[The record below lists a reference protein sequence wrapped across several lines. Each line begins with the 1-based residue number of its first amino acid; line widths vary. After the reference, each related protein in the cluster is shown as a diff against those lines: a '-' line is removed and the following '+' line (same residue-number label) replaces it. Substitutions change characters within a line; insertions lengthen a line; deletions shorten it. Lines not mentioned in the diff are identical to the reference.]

1 MFDRNKKAYKRSSC
15 YVKQVNAGHDIK
27 NNNQRHIIKE
37 NYAIF
42 ELSGN
47 SYRSKEM
54 MKKIIKAILCSYLS
68 FCSIQILCFITAY
81 TLLPS
86 AVIEQINNAQYA
98 YGIIVELL
106 ILLFIIGWI
115 NTVFLYFLYVT
126 GINDKIFSAKSY
138 VIESFLYYILNLA
151 IGFIIGLIPTETK
164 FYYHDIIING
174 SIISKNA
181 YTLKFYY
188 TAEAQ
193 IIYVYVILLLFYV
206 ARRMVK
212 RLHD

>member
-1 MFDRNKKAYKRSSC
+1 
-15 YVKQVNAGHDIK
+15 
-27 NNNQRHIIKE
+27 
-37 NYAIF
+37 
-42 ELSGN
+42 
-47 SYRSKEM
+47 M

-98 YGIIVELL
+98 YGILVELL
-106 ILLFIIGWI
+106 ILMFIIGWI
-115 NTVFLYFLYVT
+115 NTAFLYFLYVT

-164 FYYHDIIING
+164 FYYHDITING

-188 TAEAQ
+188 TPEAQ

-206 ARRMVK
+206 ARRMIK
-212 RLHD
+212 RHPN